1 MKKLLFENLGLKISA
16 ILISIFLWVFV
27 TSGGYSE
34 MSFDLP
40 VEIMSVP
47 PELGVVSVR
56 PKKVSVTVRGQE
68 RRMKSLTPS
77 DIRVFVDLGKSKPG
91 EENYIINRDD
101 IKLPYS
107 MSVRRVN
114 PSSVTIRLEEIV
126 TRTVEVKPFITG
138 FVKKGFRISSIKV
151 EPRSVTIQGLKT
163 EVERIK
169 ALRTE
174 EMDISGLSGMAT
186 EELNIDIEGY
196 DVRLP
201 VNNVKVEIT
210 ITEEKR

>member
-1 MKKLLFENLGLKISA
+1 
-16 ILISIFLWVFV
+16 
-27 TSGGYSE
+27 

-56 PKKVSVTVRGQE
+56 PKTVSVTVRGQE
-68 RRMKSLTPS
+68 RRMKSLTPA
-77 DIRVFVDLGKSKPG
+77 DIRVFVDLGDSNPG

-114 PSSVTIRLEEIV
+114 PSSVTIRLEKIV

-163 EVERIK
+163 EVERIT

-174 EMDISGLSGMAT
+174 EMDISGLSGTAT
-186 EELNIDIEGY
+186 EELKIDIAGY
-196 DVRLP
+196 DVRLS
-201 VNNVKVEIT
+201 VNNVTVEIT